1 MANLII
7 KSDAR
12 RAHET
17 FVLGSFKSGG
27 AVVSSRDREAAECI
41 AARSREAYAEM
52 KKMEGK
58 RK

>member
-1 MANLII
+1 MANVII
-7 KSDAR
+7 KSEAR
-12 RAHET
+12 RAHEAY
-17 FVLGSFKSGG
+17 VLDKFKGG
-27 AVVSSRDREAAECI
+27 AAVTSGDREAAECI